1 MELESGNQVEQN
13 KPLDAEVKTSEGRR
27 KLIRGAL
34 VGAPILLALKST
46 PVLACNCKLPS
57 GFSTSGNLSRNGGAT
72 CTQPAYKPSYWK
84 SHYNHYTKKFKDIDN
99 STIRTTTP
107 FKDVFGGN
115 DARTFLEILGLGDTV
130 FSALVAAAYL
140 GKKAGH
146 FVSGVSEINIKQMWK
161 GTYKPHGNTI
171 PWSATECTDY
181 LKYVMDVQL

>member
-1 MELESGNQVEQN
+1 MDLESGNKIDQN
-13 KPLDAEVKTSEGRR
+13 KPPEAEEKASEGRR

-34 VGAPILLALKST
+34 VGAPILLALKSS

-84 SHYNHYTKKFKDIDN
+84 SHYNHSTKKFSGIYS
-99 STIRTTTP
+99 STIKTTTP

-115 DARTFLEILGLGDTV
+115 DARTFLEVLGLGDTV

-140 GKKAGH
+140 GIKAGH
-146 FVSGVSEINIKQMWK
+146 FVSGVSESNIKQMWSN
-161 GTYKPHGNTI
+161 TYIPLGNTI
-171 PWSATECTDY
+171 PWNAIECTDY
-181 LKYVMDVQL
+181 LKYVMGLPL